1 MTYKLERCEVSAKFE
16 PPPQAVVARVSW
28 QDDLKSVAAKHKL
41 TVEQLMSRT
50 SAHHISH
57 ARWDAFIALQKRG
70 WSLPRIGNHFGLDH
84 TTVLYGIRK
93 ARKAAEARS

>member
-1 MTYKLERCEVSAKFE
+1 MTYRLERCEVSAKFE
-16 PPPQAVVARVSW
+16 PPPQAIETRVSW
-28 QDDLKSVAAKHKL
+28 QDDLKEVATKHGLSVQ
-41 TVEQLMSRT
+41 VLMSR
-50 SAHHISH
+50 SRAHHISH